1 MAQTKFGEIN
11 IPSRLLTSTGP
22 VNVHPRVYKAMMT
35 PVIGYG
41 AAAFLPVIDGISS
54 MLSEVLKTKESLC
67 MALSA
72 TGSAGVEAGMISLL
86 EPGDTAII
94 GSYGFFCQRMAEM
107 ARRQGATVI
116 EVKGEWG
123 KALDPDAISKELKK
137 HQSVKLIGM
146 VHAETS
152 TGIKQPL
159 DQIAKLAIEHG
170 ALLAVDA
177 VTSLSGSN
185 IEVDNWGIDYISSG
199 SQKCLSVPPGLAPC
213 AVSPK
218 AMAAIKSRNQPP
230 NSWYLDLELIANY
243 WGKDHVYHHTVPMSM
258 LYALYE
264 GLRLVLE
271 EGMEE
276 RIARHERN
284 ASALRAG
291 LEALGLRVVSDENH
305 RLPQITPVEIPAGVD
320 DAAVRGILTNEYK
333 TEISRGLGEFAG
345 KIWRIGLMGET
356 SNPGNVMFLLNALE
370 QILPQQ
376 GYEIPLGAATSAASK
391 ALSTK

>member
-1 MAQTKFGEIN
+1 MPQTKFGEII

-41 AAAFLPVIDGISS
+41 EAPFLPVIDGISS
-54 MLSEVLKTKESLC
+54 MLSEVFKTKESLC

-86 EPGDTAII
+86 EEGDTAII

-123 KALDPDAISKELKK
+123 KALPPEAISEELKK
-137 HQSVKLIGM
+137 HRSVKLIGM

-159 DQIAKLAIEHG
+159 DQIAKLAIEHD
-170 ALLAVDA
+170 ALFVVDA

-230 NSWYLDLELIANY
+230 RSWYLDLELISNY

-284 ASALRAG
+284 AAALRAG
-291 LEALGLRVVSDENH
+291 LEALGLRVISDENH
-305 RLPQITPVEIPAGVD
+305 RLPQITPVEIPVGID
-320 DAAVRGILTNEYK
+320 EAAVRGILTDEYK

-356 SNPGNVMFLLNALE
+356 SNAGNVMFLLNALE
-370 QILPQQ
+370 RILPKQ
-376 GYEIPLGAATSAASK
+376 GYEVPLGAAAAAASK
-391 ALSTK
+391 TLSTA